1 MTKYREPEYAAAYL
15 AKQDT
20 IPQRGVGERLLIDL
34 LPSQTGR
41 VLDLG
46 CGDGRLFALV
56 RSHFLLASGVL
67 LDHSPAMLDAAR
79 QRDWGADE
87 PQFVAH
93 DLTQPLPDMGQFDA
107 VVSGFAI
114 HHLPDERKRE
124 LYSELRGLLFPGGV
138 LLNLE
143 HVASSSEGEHGRF
156 LALLG
161 GQEDASNRLSP
172 AWEQV
177 QWLVQSGFNRA
188 DVVWKWLELA
198 LIVGWTEMN

>member
-1 MTKYREPEYAAAYL
+1 MTEYREPEYAAAYL

-20 IPQRGVGERLLIDL
+20 IPQRGVGERLLLDF
-34 LPSQTGR
+34 LPAQTGR

-56 RSHFLLASGVL
+56 RSRFPATAGVL

-79 QRDWGADE
+79 ERDWGAE
-87 PQFVAH
+87 KPRFVAH
-93 DLTQPLPDMGQFDA
+93 DLTQPLPDLGKFDA

-114 HHLPDERKRE
+114 HHLPDKRKRE
-124 LYSELRGLLFPGGV
+124 LYTELRGLLLPGGV

-143 HVASSSEGEHGRF
+143 HVASSSEDEHGRF

-161 GQEDASNRLSP
+161 GAEDASNRLAP

-177 QWLVQSGFNRA
+177 QWLVQSGFCRA

-198 LIVGWTEMN
+198 LIVGWTETD